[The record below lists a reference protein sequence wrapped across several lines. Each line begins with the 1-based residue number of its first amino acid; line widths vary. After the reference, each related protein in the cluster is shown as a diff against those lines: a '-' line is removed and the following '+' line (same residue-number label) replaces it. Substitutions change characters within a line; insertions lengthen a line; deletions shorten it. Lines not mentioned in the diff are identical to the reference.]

1 MGDIIQKW
9 RPDAVNVDSGQG
21 GGIIDLLRSN
31 NFRINEIIAGAS
43 SPDPRLL
50 NLRTYM
56 WQKMRDWLPSA
67 SIPTDKLLRSGLIAP
82 QYRYTTKGKMVL
94 ESKDDIKKRMGKVML
109 DGADALALT
118 FATPVKSNARR
129 AKPKTEWNILG

>member
-1 MGDIIQKW
+1 M
-9 RPDAVNVDSGQG
+9 
-21 GGIIDLLRSN
+21 RSN
-31 NFRINEIIAGAS
+31 NFRINEIIAGGS

-56 WQKMRDWLPSA
+56 WQKMRDWLPNA
-67 SIPTDKLLRSGLIAP
+67 SIPTDKLLKAGLIAP
-82 QYRYTTKGKMVL
+82 QYRYTVKGKMVL

-118 FATPVKSNARR
+118 FATPVVSKARR
-129 AKPKTEWNILG
+129 GKPKTEWDVFS